1 MTSHSISEGF
11 AEDAT
16 VATLGK
22 PNSMIDSVGG
32 SRIVL
37 LNIYSIFLAP
47 VQDFLNR
54 LERSKKRLNETP
66 GKGIFTL

>member
-1 MTSHSISEGF
+1 MTSHSNSEGF

-22 PNSMIDSVGG
+22 LNSMIDSVGG

-37 LNIYSIFLAP
+37 LNIYSIFLAS
-47 VQDFLNR
+47 VQDF
-54 LERSKKRLNETP
+54 
-66 GKGIFTL
+66 